1 MSRADKNTQR
11 RLCVSFLLDAHWS
24 RIIKISAFS
33 ETKAAQCCDW
43 CDDKYQRI
51 SSSPRHSQGVLQRLP
66 WHSQYHWSYKYFS
79 NNYLFCSTI
88 IFIKLQTNTQSVLEY
103 PNIWVQPYSDQF
115 RWDEIF
121 LNIMQFEMISSPQS
135 ACYISLIGERK
146 WNCCDLL
153 VFLIRSAV
161 WREKR
166 GHVSCLA
173 ESCFVIYHKPEL
185 RCHGVML
192 SPL

>member
-1 MSRADKNTQR
+1 MPTGAGLSRSPPSVKQKLLSAVAVMINTSGSPPLPVTPKEYYR
-11 RLCVSFLLDAHWS
+11 DYPDTVSIIDLTNISQITIYSAPQLFSSNFRQILSPSWS
-24 RIIKISAFS
+24 ILIFGSSLI
-33 ETKAAQCCDW
+33 Q
-43 CDDKYQRI
+43 I
-51 SSSPRHSQGVLQRLP
+51 SSDGM
-66 WHSQYHWSYKYFS
+66 KF
-79 NNYLFCSTI
+79 LF
-88 IFIKLQTNTQSVLEY
+88 LY
-103 PNIWVQPYSDQF
+103 
-115 RWDEIF
+115 
-121 LNIMQFEMISSPQS
+121 IMIQFEMISSPQT